1 VAVEVKRIAGI
12 EAVEQLVRYLER
24 IRLDPARVD
33 CRGVLAAT
41 RFRPQAVT
49 LADSRGVRCAEVD
62 LAVLRG
68 EREPELTL
76 FT

>member
-1 VAVEVKRIAGI
+1 MAA
-12 EAVEQLVRYLER
+12 
-24 IRLDPARVD
+24 
-33 CRGVLAAT
+33 CRGVLAAQ

-49 LADSRGVRCAEVD
+49 LAELRGIRCVEVD

-76 FT
+76 FV